1 MTRRSASLSRPCRLI
16 RSMSR
21 DGHPIHGALFEP
33 ELGENRGVVVL
44 HSHGTLGNF
53 YFNPFIDEFARFYCE
68 NGISFLTFNHL
79 AHDAIAES
87 EINGKL
93 KYIGGSV
100 SDFSSCLD
108 DFEALRGFLGEIG
121 YQHFIMQ
128 GHSLGCERVIFDR
141 QKASK
146 SWPVILLAP
155 VNSYATQQAWCTE
168 RLGLTVNELTER
180 ILTNPSD
187 VLRTDIYGSPSS
199 DPEWDYHIPVFE
211 SAYLSFVQSEAFT
224 YFSPERTSLTSIDEA
239 LVIFSKKDAFHSL
252 YDGDLQDFF
261 RSVVGVGSK
270 FMAFDCNHDFEGRMN
285 SVCEA
290 CVEFVKERTGV
301 FD

>member
-1 MTRRSASLSRPCRLI
+1 MTRRSASLSRPCRLV
-16 RSMSR
+16 RSVSGG
-21 DGHPIHGALFEP
+21 GHPIHGALFEP

-79 AHDAIAES
+79 THDAMAES

-93 KYIGGSV
+93 EYIGGSV

-108 DFEALRGFLGEIG
+108 DFEALRDFLGEIG

-128 GHSLGCERVIFDR
+128 GHSLGCERVILDR

-155 VNSYATQQAWCTE
+155 VNSYATQHAWCTE

-187 VLRTDIYGSPSS
+187 ALRTDIYGSPSS

-211 SAYLSFVQSEAFT
+211 SAYLSFVQSEAFF

-270 FMAFDCNHDFEGRMN
+270 FKAFDCNHDFEGRMN

-290 CVEFVKERTGV
+290 CVAFVKERTGV